1 MEKSLVLI
9 KPDAVQ
15 RGLAGEIISRLEKKG
30 LKIVAMKMLRMD
42 GALAQRHYAVHT
54 GKAFFND
61 LVDFITSGPVIAVV
75 FQGRNAVE
83 VIRQVMVITSGPVI
97 AVVFQGRNAVE
108 VIRQVMGATDPAK
121 ASSGTIRG
129 DFGIDIGHNLMHGS
143 DSLDNASGEIDL
155 FFSAEEIL
163 SYDRDLDNWIY

>member
-30 LKIVAMKMLRMD
+30 LSIVAMKMLHMD
-42 GALAQRHYAVHT
+42 RALAQQHYAVHT
-54 GKAFFND
+54 GKAFFDD
-61 LVDFITSGPVIAVV
+61 LVDFITSGPVIA
-75 FQGRNAVE
+75 
-83 VIRQVMVITSGPVI
+83 I
-97 AVVFQGRNAVE
+97 VFQGRNAVE
-108 VIRQVMGATDPAK
+108 VIRQVMGGTDPAK

-129 DFGIDIGHNLMHGS
+129 DFGIDIGHNLVHGS